1 MSVIFIFA
9 YFFHHI
15 SYNHFASYLSTTSTF
30 IMTYSEEYNLAR
42 EHPYTKAL
50 IDSGKFLVDHPYLVN
65 EERKSYSLTAGTLAG
80 TDMIAHTPLTL
91 TRQPEP
97 GTRGYIKEE
106 GSEKPPAQQASYIV
120 FYHLGGRLCGH
131 KDIIHGGLLAT
142 LLDEGL
148 CRAGFPLLPNKLG
161 VTGSLNIKYLAP
173 TPAGS
178 LVVLHAW
185 ITKLDGRKVTV
196 EGTLSVL
203 GDGDV
208 DVQEV
213 GPITSANADEVYKV
227 KRTVWAEAL
236 VIEPRWVA
244 KLQTG
249 HFTPPVEKADSA
261 SQEQQPSA

>member
-1 MSVIFIFA
+1 
-9 YFFHHI
+9 
-15 SYNHFASYLSTTSTF
+15 
-30 IMTYSEEYNLAR
+30 MTYSEEYNLVR

-50 IDSGKFLVDHPYLVN
+50 IDSGKFLVDHPYLVD
-65 EERKSYSLTAGTLAG
+65 EDRKYYSLTAGTLAG
-80 TDMIAHTPLTL
+80 TEMIAHTPLTL
-91 TRQPEP
+91 IRQPQP

-106 GSEKPPAQQASYIV
+106 GPEMPPAQQASYIV

-142 LLDEGL
+142 LLDESL

-185 ITKLDGRKVTV
+185 VTKLDGRKVTV
-196 EGTLSVL
+196 NGSLSVL
-203 GDGDV
+203 GDSDLE
-208 DVQEV
+208 VQDIGAVTLE
-213 GPITSANADEVYKV
+213 NADEVYKV

-236 VIEPRWVA
+236 VIEPRWVS

-249 HFTPPVEKADSA
+249 HFTPTGEKKDST
-261 SQEQQPSA
+261 SQEEQAST